1 MDTTESASRL
11 QLWMRNRTR
20 WQRRGIAFL
29 AGAIAVLGQAP
40 FQLTLLYVAAI
51 SVLVWLLDVSPTQK
65 NRIWSA
71 FSTGWWFGLGY
82 LTFGLYWISSAFI
95 ARGPEFA
102 PWGAPAVLLM
112 AASLALFFGLGCAL
126 AMALWTSDV
135 RRVFAFAIGLFIS
148 EWLRGNIFSG
158 FPWILPGY
166 VWTPGEPVSQMASL
180 FGIYGLTLVTLVLA
194 AAPATIADRV
204 TGAMRFAPTI
214 VAALAVGMMWGWGAQ
229 RIAHSPIDAP
239 GAQPNVRVAESGL
252 SQQEKWC
259 EGGTI
264 PQRIEC
270 ARGQEWRVL
279 RRYLDA
285 SGPAEDSRTDIL
297 VWPEGAIPTLNFF
310 QLDNQTYLDA
320 LGHGLGDRALITG
333 LTRCAPRPQCD
344 AYMQG
349 ASNADE
355 LHLFNSGAVIDGVS
369 GQARVAQIY
378 DKHHLVPFGEYI
390 PFWPLVRQL
399 GITPLQEIG
408 AGFNEGPPPERVILP
423 GAPPALILI
432 CYEAIF
438 PGMTPHGPDRPGW
451 IANISNDA
459 WFGDLR
465 FFTGP
470 YQHFAMAR
478 YRSIEEGLP
487 MARAASGGISAIID
501 SYGRVVRSTLGGGR
515 YAEAQ
520 LPPALVE
527 TAFATSGSIQIVV
540 LLVFLLG
547 LRFLLPSRAQ
557 QWAASDE
564 RRAGSNIN

>member
-1 MDTTESASRL
+1 VAGNIGGLILDTAESASRL
-11 QLWMRNRTR
+11 HVWMRNRTP

-51 SVLVWLLDVSPTQK
+51 SVLVWLLDVSFAQK
-65 NRIWSA
+65 KRIASA

-82 LTFGLYWISSAFI
+82 LAFGLYWISSAFI

-102 PWGAPAVLLM
+102 PWGVPAVFAM

-126 AMALWTSDV
+126 AMSLWTRDV
-135 RRVFAFAIGLFIS
+135 RRVFAFAVALFIT
-148 EWLRGNIFSG
+148 EWLRGNILSG

-180 FGIYGLTLVTLVLA
+180 AGIYGLTLITLVIA
-194 AAPATIADRV
+194 AAPATIADRSG
-204 TGAMRFAPTI
+204 GAARFVPTV

-229 RIAHSPIDAP
+229 RIAHAPIDAP
-239 GAQPNVRVAESGL
+239 GAQPMVRVADSGL
-252 SQQEKWC
+252 SQQAKWC
-259 EGGTI
+259 EGGAMTE
-264 PQRIEC
+264 RVAC

-279 RRYLDA
+279 QRYLDV

-297 VWPEGAIPTLNFF
+297 VWPEGAVPTLNFF

-320 LGHGLGDRALITG
+320 LGRGLGDRVLIAG
-333 LTRCAPRPQCD
+333 LTRCAPRARCD

-349 ASNADE
+349 AGDSDG
-355 LHLFNSGAVIDGVS
+355 LQLYNSGAVIDGVS

-390 PFWPLVRQL
+390 PFWPIVRQL

-408 AGFNEGPPPERVILP
+408 AGFVEGPPPERLVIP
-423 GAPPALILI
+423 GAPPALVLI

-465 FFTGP
+465 WFTGP

-487 MARAASGGISAIID
+487 MARAASGGISAIVD
-501 SYGRVVRSTLGGGR
+501 SYGRVVRSTQGR
-515 YAEAQ
+515 GSAAEAQ

-527 TAFATSGSIQIVV
+527 TPFATSGSIQLLV
-540 LLVFLLG
+540 LLVILLS
-547 LRFLLPSRAQ
+547 LRFVLPEQKLRT
-557 QWAASDE
+557 
-564 RRAGSNIN
+564 